1 MKMFNMSKFLVCLLV
16 CISLHACS
24 ARPLAS
30 INDKENNILLSSKDV
45 TYLTSDRSK
54 TEGRI
59 IMSEDIGGDHDRK
72 LMWKK
77 SSIVS
82 QKALVDEENKGNKVK
97 IISFHKGAQ
106 VKTLNRESR
115 LMLESPPSTQHE
127 EEAVNSI
134 EKDPV
139 EDVVV
144 MDYAQ
149 PHRKP
154 PIHNIKH

>member
-1 MKMFNMSKFLVCLLV
+1 MFINMSKFLVYLLV
-16 CISLHACS
+16 CICISLHACS

-30 INDKENNILLSSKDV
+30 IDDKENKLLLSSKDV
-45 TYLTSDRSK
+45 TIMTSDISK
-54 TEGRI
+54 SEGRI
-59 IMSEDIGGDHDRK
+59 IMSEDIGK

-77 SSIVS
+77 RSIVARK
-82 QKALVDEENKGNKVK
+82 QLDDEENKGNKVE
-97 IISFHKGAQ
+97 ISFHEGAQ
-106 VKTLNRESR
+106 VKISRRESR
-115 LMLESPPSTQHE
+115 LMLESPLSTQHE

-134 EKDPV
+134 EKELV

-154 PIHNIKH
+154 PIHNTKH

>member
-1 MKMFNMSKFLVCLLV
+1 MFINMSKFLVYLLV

-30 INDKENNILLSSKDV
+30 VDDKENKILLSSKEV
-45 TYLTSDRSK
+45 TIMTSDTSK

-59 IMSEDIGGDHDRK
+59 IMSEDIGKDDGK

-77 SSIVS
+77 TSIVARN
-82 QKALVDEENKGNKVK
+82 QLDDEENKGNKVE
-97 IISFHKGAQ
+97 ISFHEGAQ
-106 VKTLNRESR
+106 VKISRRESR
-115 LMLESPPSTQHE
+115 LMLESPLSTQHE

-134 EKDPV
+134 EKELV

-154 PIHNIKH
+154 PIHNTKH

>member
-1 MKMFNMSKFLVCLLV
+1 MFINMSKFLVYLLV
-16 CISLHACS
+16 CICISLHACS

-30 INDKENNILLSSKDV
+30 MDDKENKILLSSKDV
-45 TYLTSDRSK
+45 KFLTSDISK

-59 IMSEDIGGDHDRK
+59 IMSEDIGKDDGK

-77 SSIVS
+77 RSIVARK
-82 QKALVDEENKGNKVK
+82 QLDDEEDKGNKVK
-97 IISFHKGAQ
+97 ISFHEGAQ
-106 VKTLNRESR
+106 VKISR

-134 EKDPV
+134 EKEPV

-154 PIHNIKH
+154 PIHNTKH

>member
-1 MKMFNMSKFLVCLLV
+1 MSK
-16 CISLHACS
+16 
-24 ARPLAS
+24 
-30 INDKENNILLSSKDV
+30 
-45 TYLTSDRSK
+45 
-54 TEGRI
+54 
-59 IMSEDIGGDHDRK
+59 DIGRDDGK

-77 SSIVS
+77 RSI
-82 QKALVDEENKGNKVK
+82 VDEENKGNKVK
-97 IISFHKGAQ
+97 ITSFHEGAQ
-106 VKTLNRESR
+106 VKILRRGSR

-127 EEAVNSI
+127 EEEVNSI

-154 PIHNIKH
+154 PIHNKKH

>member
-1 MKMFNMSKFLVCLLV
+1 MSKFLVYFLV
-16 CISLHACS
+16 CISLHSCS

-30 INDKENNILLSSKDV
+30 IDKENKIVLLSASKDV
-45 TYLTSDRSK
+45 TFLTSDVSK

-59 IMSEDIGGDHDRK
+59 MMSKDIGRDDGK

-77 SSIVS
+77 RSI
-82 QKALVDEENKGNKVK
+82 VDEENKGNKVK
-97 IISFHKGAQ
+97 ITSFHEGAQ
-106 VKTLNRESR
+106 VKILRRGSR

-127 EEAVNSI
+127 EEEVNSI

-154 PIHNIKH
+154 PIHNKKH

>member
-1 MKMFNMSKFLVCLLV
+1 MSKFLVYLLV
-16 CISLHACS
+16 CLSLHACS
-24 ARPLAS
+24 ARSLATT
-30 INDKENNILLSSKDV
+30 IDEENRIQLFAKDV
-45 TYLTSDRSK
+45 TFLTRDTFK

-59 IMSEDIGGDHDRK
+59 TSENNGSGSRDDAK

-77 SSIVS
+77 RSNVS
-82 QKALVDEENKGNKVK
+82 RKEDGEEIKGNKVMT
-97 IISFHKGAQ
+97 IQEGAQ
-106 VKTLNRESR
+106 VKTLWRQSR
-115 LMLESPPSTQHE
+115 FILETPPSAQHE

-154 PIHNIKH
+154 PIHNTKH

>member
-1 MKMFNMSKFLVCLLV
+1 MSTFLVYLLV

-24 ARPLAS
+24 ARPIATT
-30 INDKENNILLSSKDV
+30 DQENKILLSSKDV
-45 TYLTSDRSK
+45 TFLTSDVSK

-59 IMSEDIGGDHDRK
+59 IMSENNGRDYAK

-77 SSIVS
+77 RSNASR
-82 QKALVDEENKGNKVK
+82 KELDDEENKGNKVK
-97 IISFHKGAQ
+97 ISFQEEAQ
-106 VKTLNRESR
+106 LKILKRESR
-115 LMLESPPSTQHE
+115 LMLESPTSAQHE

-134 EKDPV
+134 GNDPV

-154 PIHNIKH
+154 PIHNTKH

>member
-1 MKMFNMSKFLVCLLV
+1 MQ
-16 CISLHACS
+16 I
-24 ARPLAS
+24 
-30 INDKENNILLSSKDV
+30 
-45 TYLTSDRSK
+45 
-54 TEGRI
+54 
-59 IMSEDIGGDHDRK
+59 
-72 LMWKK
+72 
-77 SSIVS
+77 
-82 QKALVDEENKGNKVK
+82 
-97 IISFHKGAQ
+97 
-106 VKTLNRESR
+106 LNRESR
-115 LMLESPPSTQHE
+115 LMLECPPSTQHE

>member
-1 MKMFNMSKFLVCLLV
+1 
-16 CISLHACS
+16 
-24 ARPLAS
+24 
-30 INDKENNILLSSKDV
+30 
-45 TYLTSDRSK
+45 
-54 TEGRI
+54 
-59 IMSEDIGGDHDRK
+59 MSEDIGGDHDRK

-106 VKTLNRESR
+106 VKILNRESR
-115 LMLESPPSTQHE
+115 LMLECPPSTQHE

>member
-1 MKMFNMSKFLVCLLV
+1 MFINMSKFLVYLLV
-16 CISLHACS
+16 CICISLHACS

-30 INDKENNILLSSKDV
+30 MDDKENKILLSSKDV
-45 TYLTSDRSK
+45 NFLTSDISK

-59 IMSEDIGGDHDRK
+59 IMSEDIGKD
-72 LMWKK
+72 
-77 SSIVS
+77 
-82 QKALVDEENKGNKVK
+82 DEENKGNKVK
-97 IISFHKGAQ
+97 ISFHEGAQ
-106 VKTLNRESR
+106 VKISR

-134 EKDPV
+134 EKEPV

-154 PIHNIKH
+154 PIHNTKH

>member
-1 MKMFNMSKFLVCLLV
+1 MFINMSNFLVYLLV

-30 INDKENNILLSSKDV
+30 IDDKEHKILLSSKDV
-45 TYLTSDRSK
+45 KFLTSDVSK

-59 IMSEDIGGDHDRK
+59 IMSEDIGKDDGK

-77 SSIVS
+77 RSIIGRK
-82 QKALVDEENKGNKVK
+82 QLDDEENKGNNVK
-97 IISFHKGAQ
+97 ISFHEGAQ
-106 VKTLNRESR
+106 VKISRRESR
-115 LMLESPPSTQHE
+115 LMLESPLSTQHE

-134 EKDPV
+134 EKEFV

-154 PIHNIKH
+154 PIHNTKH